1 MLDKVLDKNKEKL
14 GIEKYDDTQI
24 LVDTDDKLPVD
35 VTLKNVS
42 ILMTCVIR
50 DDGKFYPQRFLEEA
64 LLIA

>member
-14 GIEKYDDTQI
+14 GIEKFDDTQI
-24 LVDTDDKLPVD
+24 LVDADDKLPVD
-35 VTLKNVS
+35 VTFKNVS

-50 DDGKFYPQRFLEEA
+50 NDGKFYPQRLLEEA

>member
-14 GIEKYDDTQI
+14 VIEKFDDTQI
-24 LVDTDDKLPVD
+24 LVDADDKLPVD

>member
-24 LVDTDDKLPVD
+24 LVDADDKLPVD

>member
-14 GIEKYDDTQI
+14 GIEKFDDTQI
-24 LVDTDDKLPVD
+24 LVDSDDKLPVD

-42 ILMTCVIR
+42 ILMACVIR
-50 DDGKFYPQRFLEEA
+50 DDGKFYPQRFLEA